1 MDGMVATVNGNQLA
15 VNGKVFGQDDPL
27 LAKARRVKLLLTDC
41 DGVLTDAGVYYSD
54 EGEQLKR
61 FSVRDGMGVE
71 RLRTLVG
78 IDVGII
84 TGERSGSVV
93 KRAEKLNISEL
104 HLGVKNKTAVLDDIL
119 CDYDLEPEDV
129 AYIGDDT
136 NDLGIMCHVGLSA
149 APVDAMPMVVT
160 AVDYICPSKGG
171 YGAFRDFAEF
181 IIAAQTSNLEVTSL
195 ENTTNLPMEETIHV
209 V

>member
-1 MDGMVATVNGNQLA
+1 MVEA
-15 VNGKVFGQDDPL
+15 VIRHSSSVTLPNDFL
-27 LAKARRVKLLLTDC
+27 LAKARRIRLLLTDC

-54 EGEQLKR
+54 QGEQLKR

-78 IDVGII
+78 VGVGII

-93 KRAEKLNISEL
+93 KRAEKLNILEL

-119 CDYDLEPEDV
+119 CDNNLEPEEV

-136 NDLGIMCHVGLSA
+136 NDLSIMCHVGLSA
-149 APVDAMPMVVT
+149 APVDAMSMVLT
-160 AVDYICPSKGG
+160 AVDFICPSKGG
-171 YGAFRDFAEF
+171 YGAFRDLAEL
-181 IIAAQTSNLEVTSL
+181 IIAAQTQQFEAADF
-195 ENTTNLPMEETIHV
+195 TTITTLPMEETIHV
-209 V
+209 G

>member
-1 MDGMVATVNGNQLA
+1 MVEA
-15 VNGKVFGQDDPL
+15 VIRHSSSVTLPNDPL
-27 LAKARRVKLLLTDC
+27 LAKARHIRLLLTDC

-54 EGEQLKR
+54 EGELMKR

-78 IDVGII
+78 VGVGII
-84 TGERSGSVV
+84 TGEYSEAVI
-93 KRAEKLNISEL
+93 KRAEKLDIAEL

-119 CDYDLEPEDV
+119 CDNDLEPEEV

-149 APVDAMPMVVT
+149 APVDAMPVVLT
-160 AVDYICPSKGG
+160 AVDYVCPSKGG
-171 YGAFRDFAEF
+171 YGAFRDFAEL
-181 IIAAQTSNLEVTSL
+181 IIAAQTTYIPIDLRGFQNLAGLS
-195 ENTTNLPMEETIHV
+195 MEETIHV
-209 V
+209 G